1 MGVLSGLEIRKRLAD
16 RDRERLVISPLLEP
30 DEQVRKDQ
38 ASVDIRLGFTFALIS
53 PSTHGAIDEF
63 SRDSQSA
70 IQAEIAAHY
79 KLQYIPFGGKI
90 VIHPHQFIL
99 ASSLEFIRLPYNLV
113 GQVIGRSTWG
123 RLGLIVATAIAIQ
136 PNFAGTL
143 ALELRNLGETP
154 LVLYPGQSIAQIFFH
169 SIESPY
175 GGADGIGQ
183 YSGSIELYPKDM
195 SSPTT
200 YRRLRRFIDNS

>member
-1 MGVLSGLEIRKRLAD
+1 V
-16 RDRERLVISPLLEP
+16 
-30 DEQVRKDQ
+30 DEQLRKDQ

-53 PSTHGAIDEF
+53 PSSHGAIDEF
-63 SRDSQSA
+63 SCASQEESRS
-70 IQAEIAAHY
+70 EIAAHY
-79 KLQYIPFGGKI
+79 KLQYVPFGDNI

-99 ASSLEFIRLPYNLV
+99 ASSLEFIRLPFDLM

-136 PNFAGTL
+136 PSFAGTL

-169 SIESPY
+169 LVD
-175 GGADGIGQ
+175 GAHDAEGVGQ
-183 YSGSIELYPKDM
+183 YSGSIDLYPKSM
-195 SSPTT
+195 SSPRT
-200 YRRLRRFIDNS
+200 YDRIRAFIEAR